1 MNLGQFVDEIT
12 RLKKDSNDL
21 AEIKKIMHNDGT
33 IGIVEQITHLQANTQ
48 VTNINKLRTR
58 LDKISDSIEEI
69 TSEFGS
75 NYSEVEDAIRSL
87 ESVTEYSDYMDDSQT
102 AINDLRDELEAL
114 SSEQVNELDSNLLP
128 HQLDEIESDT
138 PTEYKTTQSK

>member
-69 TSEFGS
+69 NGEFGV

-87 ESVTEYSDYMDDSQT
+87 ESVTEYSDYMDESQT

-128 HQLDEIESDT
+128 HQMDEIENDT

>member
-69 TSEFGS
+69 NGEFGG

-87 ESVTEYSDYMDDSQT
+87 ESVTEYSDYMDESQT

-128 HQLDEIESDT
+128 HQLDEIENDT

>member
-1 MNLGQFVDEIT
+1 MIELHRIT
-12 RLKKDSNDL
+12 KQISDL
-21 AEIKKIMHNDGT
+21 LEDQKTLLEIKRIMHNDGT

-69 TSEFGS
+69 NGEFGG

-87 ESVTEYSDYMDDSQT
+87 ESVTEYSDYMDESQT

-114 SSEQVNELDSNLLP
+114 SSEQENELNEESN
-128 HQLDEIESDT
+128 T
-138 PTEYKTTQSK
+138 PTEQQ